1 VIRDPALWLGALE
14 GVASALHD
22 AKTGIMGAMVS
33 PLTGSAGNIEFLVH
47 ARKGMAQD
55 QAGEVAA
62 LLTAAVSEADG
73 PLPPAPPAG

>member
-1 VIRDPALWLGALE
+1 
-14 GVASALHD
+14 
-22 AKTGIMGAMVS
+22 MVS
-33 PLTGSAGNIEFLVH
+33 PLTGSAGNVEFLVH
-47 ARKGMAQD
+47 ARKGMAQE